1 LPGSIRAPISAGE
14 GVSEMLEIREVRV
27 VGDADWIAA
36 AEVCRLCRLD
46 LEAVIELA
54 ELGLVAPRGY
64 SPQEW
69 QLPAA
74 AVPRLSM
81 AGRLMRDLGINV
93 SGAVLAVELLETQR
107 DLERQLRRLER
118 LAHS

>member
-1 LPGSIRAPISAGE
+1 MSD
-14 GVSEMLEIREVRV
+14 MLEVRDVRV

-36 AEVCRLCRLD
+36 VEFCRLCRLD

-54 ELGLVAPRGY
+54 ALGLVSPRGY

-74 AVPRLSM
+74 AVPRLAM

-93 SGAVLAVELLETQR
+93 SGAVLAVELLEVQR
-107 DLERQLRRLER
+107 ALEREIRQLQR
-118 LAHS
+118 LAGG